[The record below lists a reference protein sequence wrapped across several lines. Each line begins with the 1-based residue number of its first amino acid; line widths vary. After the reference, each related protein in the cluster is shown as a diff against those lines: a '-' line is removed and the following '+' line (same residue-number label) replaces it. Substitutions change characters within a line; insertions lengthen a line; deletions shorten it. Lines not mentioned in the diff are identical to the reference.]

1 MKYLGSKTIETE
13 RLILKAQTM
22 KEQKILWQIL
32 MLTEVNRY
40 YLTIPKKYATNLYD
54 WDKQQVFYEQDMK
67 RANDLTTFKWSV
79 FIKGTNECIGRVSC
93 HEAHSEDEAIDN
105 PNIRGVGWF
114 INPKYK
120 GYGYGR
126 EAANAMMKYMF
137 EECEIAEIKTGA
149 AVNNPA
155 SWLIMEKFG
164 FVRSNETK
172 MIDYTFVTGPVY
184 GYQYYLTRDVYLNK
198 KDTLNKKFK

>member
-93 HEAHSEDEAIDN
+93 HEAHSEI
-105 PNIRGVGWF
+105 V
-114 INPKYK
+114 
-120 GYGYGR
+120 
-126 EAANAMMKYMF
+126 
-137 EECEIAEIKTGA
+137 
-149 AVNNPA
+149 
-155 SWLIMEKFG
+155 
-164 FVRSNETK
+164 VR
-172 MIDYTFVTGPVY
+172 
-184 GYQYYLTRDVYLNK
+184 
-198 KDTLNKKFK
+198 